1 MFTGIV
7 TDVGEV
13 ASRAGGVLS
22 IRTNYDAA
30 SIAIGASIACD
41 GCCLTV
47 TSVEAEQRGA
57 IFTVDASNETLS
69 KTTLGTWV
77 AGRRVNLERPLAA
90 GGEIGGHLVLG
101 HIDGLARIA
110 DIQPD
115 GSSRRFS
122 FEAPEAL
129 ARFIAAKGSI
139 ALDGISLT
147 VNEVEGSRFGA
158 NVIPHTL
165 TATTWR
171 SKKPGDPVNLEV
183 DLFARY
189 VARLLEF
196 RP

>member
-90 GGEIGGHLVLG
+90 GGEIGGHLVTG